1 MAKPKRK
8 KRKPTPDPS
17 IEITL
22 RQLCGAAD
30 AIRRMRKSPDL
41 NSIDAWRLRN
51 LGPVLDAAQATQFEI
66 AKSYAENGAGENG
79 RVQIPV
85 AKIEKFNKEIEDQ
98 LDELSGERVIPI
110 PLTRLSK
117 VGFPPEE
124 LLSLEFM
131 IIDPEPPEPVEDE
144 E

>member
-8 KRKPTPDPS
+8 KRPPKKDNST
-17 IEITL
+17 EITL
-22 RQLCGAAD
+22 RQLCVAAD
-30 AIRRMRKSPDL
+30 AIKRMRKSPDL
-41 NSIDAWRLRN
+41 NPMDAWRLRN
-51 LGPVLDAAQATQFEI
+51 LGPALDAAQATQFEI

-79 RVQIPV
+79 RVQIPM
-85 AKIEKFNKEIEDQ
+85 AEIENFNKEVEAH

-131 IIDPEPPEPVEDE
+131 ILDPEPPVPVEDE